1 MNALSARHM
10 GLTNRVSLCRSVIR
24 LLEEF
29 KRVCLLHIDD
39 SPPKATWHRPQSCD
53 SLPHCGTESFYS
65 LTGFFSQLGLDIVPF
80 LSFSERQKSNLN
92 SITQCACCPGNHRL
106 CGIFVYFFTVP
117 ALQLYKQ

>member
-1 MNALSARHM
+1 M
-10 GLTNRVSLCRSVIR
+10 GLTNCVSLCRSVIR

-65 LTGFFSQLGLDIVPF
+65 LTGFLSQPGLDIVPF
-80 LSFSERQKSNLN
+80 LSFSERQK
-92 SITQCACCPGNHRL
+92 
-106 CGIFVYFFTVP
+106 
-117 ALQLYKQ
+117 